1 MLARRSLLGACRAL
15 GSAATS
21 ARQQHVLP
29 ELPYPADALEP
40 VISGEIMEL
49 HHGKHHATYVK
60 NLNAAKEQLQSALQS
75 GEWKRERAKKTPVP
89 SQPCRQK
96 IMVFLIEAQH

>member
-1 MLARRSLLGACRAL
+1 MAVAAGAARG
-15 GSAATS
+15 
-21 ARQQHVLP
+21 QHTLP
-29 ELPYPADALEP
+29 ELPYAASALEP

-75 GEWKRERAKKTPVP
+75 SESSRTQLKPVKWLAHQALVLIRAHLAK
-89 SQPCRQK
+89 C
-96 IMVFLIEAQH
+96 LIRAHLA